1 MDAEAVTPG
10 AIASQTATDSASS
23 AATVRRRLRRSQN
36 PVLAALDN
44 GGELFQRR
52 VRDVL
57 VGSVAILAPLVAVN
71 LWVTVVAFDRFDPE
85 DSFFPG
91 VSSSTSTG
99 VEDVAVWTALVFASI
114 ATAIVGHFLAQLLLA
129 DRFRSGITLSA
140 ALATTGR
147 RLPSIG
153 LVWLLGHW
161 WQPLLAWWVVAVD
174 TDDLSGV
181 VFFVGMLSWF
191 ASNATLYAIPAM
203 VGEQLGPVAALR
215 RSWRLMRLR
224 FGAGFLFLLLA
235 TVISA
240 LFLTGAAT
248 LAPLLEANGF
258 VDFGGVAWLVQGV
271 LVQLGVL
278 LIVPLVSLGT
288 AQLYVEVRMVAEG
301 LDLAIDA
308 DAAFGTSIQEGVASG

>member
-1 MDAEAVTPG
+1 M
-10 AIASQTATDSASS
+10 
-23 AATVRRRLRRSQN
+23 
-36 PVLAALDN
+36 LAALDN

-71 LWVTVVAFDRFDPE
+71 LWVTVVAFDRFDPD

-99 VEDVAVWTALVFASI
+99 VEDIAVWTALVFASL

-129 DRFRSGITLSA
+129 DRFATGITLPR
-140 ALATTGR
+140 ALATSFR
-147 RLPSIG
+147 RLPSVVA
-153 LVWLLGHW
+153 VWAIGHW
-161 WQPLLAWWVVAVD
+161 WQPLLAWWIVAAD
-174 TDDLSGV
+174 TDDLGAV
-181 VFFVGMLSWF
+181 LFLAGGASWF

-203 VGEQLGPVAALR
+203 VGERLGPLAALR

-235 TVISA
+235 TLISA

-258 VDFGGVAWLVQGV
+258 VDFGGIAWLVQGV

-278 LIVPLVSLGT
+278 LIVPLISVGT

-308 DAAFGTSIQEGVASG
+308 DAAFGPAPEVVR